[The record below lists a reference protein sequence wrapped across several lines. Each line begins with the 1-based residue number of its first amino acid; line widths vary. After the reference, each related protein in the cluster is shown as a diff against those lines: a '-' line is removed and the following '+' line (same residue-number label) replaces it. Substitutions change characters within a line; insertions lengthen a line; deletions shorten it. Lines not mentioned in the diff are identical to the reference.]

1 MGARARP
8 FVAAFVRLT
17 WGILVLC
24 AIVSP
29 QPQVEAQTLSD
40 AECAR
45 LLSRDS
51 ERSPASVA
59 ATRNLTA
66 SELRAP
72 GASDRRRVSEL
83 VRDAGSSPPEQ
94 LCRSLALER
103 VRNDVLLTG
112 YYRPIVPA
120 RRSRDDEFRVPL
132 HGLPE
137 PSLRTRTRAEID
149 RGALEAKAPVVAW
162 LADPIEAFFIHVQG
176 SAVLELPDGRM
187 TIGYAGSNGR
197 PYTSIGAQLVRDGRM
212 RREEVTMAT
221 LKAYLRDH
229 PSDRDAIL
237 HTNERYI
244 YFRQVGDEAIGS
256 LGVPLTDGR
265 SVAADPGVY
274 PPGALVLID
283 SSDAAEG
290 IPPRL
295 AFVQDQGSAI
305 TGPARLDL
313 YVGTG
318 DEAGRIAGP
327 LQQRVSVYVVR
338 AK

>member
-1 MGARARP
+1 LERAR
-8 FVAAFVRLT
+8 T
-17 WGILVLC
+17 
-24 AIVSP
+24 
-29 QPQVEAQTLSD
+29 
-40 AECAR
+40 
-45 LLSRDS
+45 
-51 ERSPASVA
+51 
-59 ATRNLTA
+59 
-66 SELRAP
+66 
-72 GASDRRRVSEL
+72 
-83 VRDAGSSPPEQ
+83 
-94 LCRSLALER
+94 
-103 VRNDVLLTG
+103 DVLLTG

-120 RRSRDDEFRVPL
+120 RRSRDSEFRVPL
-132 HGLPE
+132 YGLPD

-212 RREEVTMAT
+212 RREEVTMAS

-244 YFRQVGDEAIGS
+244 YFREVEDEAIGS

-274 PPGALVLID
+274 PPGTLLLID
-283 SSDAAEG
+283 SSDAAAG
-290 IPPRL
+290 LSPRL